1 MFAQHKQHY
10 FLWSRGSQE
19 PRLQIQYLYIEDPGD
34 EAVSSIL
41 CRVAPTQTELGLNEK
56 LMMQKPSRN
65 NPVENGL
72 SDHNF
77 PFEV

>member
-1 MFAQHKQHY
+1 LHNINNIISYGPGAP
-10 FLWSRGSQE
+10 RSQGYK
-19 PRLQIQYLYIEDPGD
+19 YLYIEDPGD

-77 PFEV
+77 SFEV